1 MKKEY
6 TIEGGQSRKDSENWN
21 GESFG
26 AHDPI
31 TFETFQEADVEFD
44 SAAFHAKT
52 KCPAYDYV
60 VISCEDLDTGLS
72 DRVKT
77 VDL

>member
-6 TIEGGQSRKDSENWN
+6 TIAGGQSRKDSESWN
-21 GESFG
+21 GQSFG
-26 AHDPI
+26 SHDPI
-31 TFETFQEADVEFD
+31 TFETLQEAAVEFE
-44 SAAFHAKT
+44 SASLHAKT
-52 KCPAYDYV
+52 ECPAYDYV

-77 VDL
+77 VNL